1 MRIALDAMAGDFGPE
16 PLVKGAI
23 EAVEQS
29 DHHVVLVGDAEVLEN
44 ILNRENALHPRLS
57 ISHADMVVGM
67 EEAPKASLRKKTSS
81 ISIAVDLVKRGEADG
96 VVSAGNT
103 GATLA
108 TTVQKWRTLEGVS
121 RPTLATVIPLPSHP
135 VVLLD
140 VGANI
145 DCKPVH
151 LADFA
156 AMGSIYAREIFGR
169 RTPRVGLLNIG
180 SEEGKGHDLVQSAYK
195 MLSDGPLNFIGNVE
209 GRDVFTGETDVI
221 VCDGFVGNVALKLS
235 EGLGSALASML
246 KTELKKSVWSR
257 LGTLIAWPAFKRFAK
272 KIDYAEYGGAPI
284 LGLNGIAIVCHGK
297 SNARAITT
305 ALQQAA
311 IFVEKK
317 ANDHLVEGLQANTE
331 LSLFSRTGKAS
342 ALRQEASAL

>member
-67 EEAPKASLRKKTSS
+67 EEAPKVSLRKKTSS
-81 ISIAVDLVKRGEADG
+81 ISVAADLVTRGEADG

-121 RPTLATVIPLPSHP
+121 RPTLATVLPLPSHP

-151 LADFA
+151 LRDFA
-156 AMGSIYAREIFGR
+156 VMGSIYAREIFGR

-180 SEEGKGHDLVQSAYK
+180 SEEGKGNELAKAAYK
-195 MLSDGPLNFIGNVE
+195 LLGDGHLNFIGNVE
-209 GRDVFTGETDVI
+209 GGDIFKGTADVV
-221 VCDGFVGNVALKLS
+221 VCDGFVGNVVLKFA
-235 EGLGSALASML
+235 EGFFSFIGHYI
-246 KTELKKSVWSR
+246 KTECRKHMLTA
-257 LGTLIAWPAFKRFAK
+257 LGGQMMLPVFRGMKRQL
-272 KIDYAEYGGAPI
+272 DGNQLGGAPL
-284 LGLNGIAIVCHGK
+284 LGLNGICIVSHGASGKDAIKNAILRAADCVRQDINTKITRAVLGGGK
-297 SNARAITT
+297 R
-305 ALQQAA
+305 
-311 IFVEKK
+311 
-317 ANDHLVEGLQANTE
+317 
-331 LSLFSRTGKAS
+331 
-342 ALRQEASAL
+342 

>member
-29 DHHVVLVGDAEVLEN
+29 DHHVVLVGDSEVLEN

-57 ISHADMVVGM
+57 IVHADTVVSM

-81 ISIAVDLVKRGEADG
+81 ISVAVDLVKRGEADG

-151 LADFA
+151 LSDFA
-156 AMGSIYAREIFGR
+156 VMGSIYAREIFGR
-169 RTPRVGLLNIG
+169 RSPRVGLLNIG
-180 SEEGKGHDLVQSAYK
+180 AEEGKGNELAQATYNL
-195 MLSDGPLNFIGNVE
+195 LSEGSLNFIGNVE
-209 GRDVFTGETDVI
+209 GGDIFNGKADVV
-221 VCDGFVGNVALKLS
+221 VCDGFVGNVVLKFA
-235 EGLGSALASML
+235 EGFFHFIGHYI
-246 KTELKKSVWSR
+246 KTEARKNKLR
-257 LGTLIAWPAFKRFAK
+257 QLGGLMLHPVFKGMKRQL
-272 KIDYAEYGGAPI
+272 DSSQLGGAPL
-284 LGLNGIAIVCHGK
+284 LGLNGICIVGHGASGKDAIKNAIIRAADCVRQDINGK
-297 SNARAITT
+297 IVRAMH
-305 ALQQAA
+305 
-311 IFVEKK
+311 
-317 ANDHLVEGLQANTE
+317 D
-331 LSLFSRTGKAS
+331 GK
-342 ALRQEASAL
+342 